1 MGSKRVAWKVLLC
14 VAWVAFAA
22 LLELLAVADLVLS
35 IVESGSQ
42 FERNPGA
49 LIVLAAITW
58 ALCTLA
64 LVAAVR
70 VLTGRPGGM
79 RAPGGVAL
87 TLAAMA
93 MTVFY
98 AIASLVS
105 GPL

>member
-1 MGSKRVAWKVLLC
+1 MGSRRAAWKVLLSA
-14 VAWVAFAA
+14 AWVAFAA

-35 IVESGSQ
+35 IVDSGSQ

-64 LVAAVR
+64 LAAAVR
-70 VLTGRPGGM
+70 VLSGRPGGM
-79 RAPGGVAL
+79 RARGGLAL

-93 MTVFY
+93 MTVVY
-98 AIASLVS
+98 AIASLLS